1 MKATRHN
8 GRSGKHGSYN
18 PKHNDRQFDISHSE
32 HIDGELALQKRLNL
46 SETQIKRLIK
56 ELVNE
61 GLLKKRSGGFN
72 KPNHLFV
79 ILPGEQKGTTGE
91 TTNGTT
97 VGAKKAPLTVH
108 KGPTN
113 YYNKTLDET
122 TYT

>member
-1 MKATRHN
+1 MPGIPSKDASFVRETPRN
-8 GRSGKHGSYN
+8 Y
-18 PKHNDRQFDISHSE
+18 
-32 HIDGELALQKRLNL
+32 AL
-46 SETQIKRLIK
+46 TIK

-91 TTNGTT
+91 TANGTT

-122 TYT
+122 TYTYDEGESF